1 MLKHKKILIGVTG
14 GIAAYKLPLFVRLL
28 KKAGAQVQVICT
40 PSALQFVTAE
50 TLSVVSE
57 NPTLVHFFDEKTGM
71 WNHHVE
77 LGLWADAFIIAPC
90 GANTIA
96 KMVQGECNNL
106 LLTTYLSARC
116 PVWIAPAM
124 DLDMFMQPAV
134 IQNIETLISRGV
146 NVIDAESGPLASGL
160 DGKGRMAE
168 PETLF
173 SALEQHFNPPNTNWK
188 NKNVLI
194 TAGPTFEAIDP
205 VRFIGNH
212 SSGKMGICIA
222 ERLIQLGA
230 NVHLVLGPSHETPP
244 ANCKVTRVTSAQEM
258 LEACEIAFEHSDGLI
273 MAAAV
278 ADYRP
283 KSIHPSKIKKDDSE
297 LTIELVKNPD
307 ILKTL
312 SHKKNANQFCV
323 GFALETNN
331 QEEYARK
338 KLNDKQLDAIIL
350 NTVSE
355 QTGFQTATNQV
366 TIFHKNG
373 KHIDSSIQ
381 SKEEIAVFILD
392 TLNSWIFE

>member
-1 MLKHKKILIGVTG
+1 
-14 GIAAYKLPLFVRLL
+14 
-28 KKAGAQVQVICT
+28 
-40 PSALQFVTAE
+40 
-50 TLSVVSE
+50 
-57 NPTLVHFFDEKTGM
+57 
-71 WNHHVE
+71 
-77 LGLWADAFIIAPC
+77 
-90 GANTIA
+90 
-96 KMVQGECNNL
+96 
-106 LLTTYLSARC
+106 
-116 PVWIAPAM
+116 
-124 DLDMFMQPAV
+124 
-134 IQNIETLISRGV
+134 
-146 NVIDAESGPLASGL
+146 
-160 DGKGRMAE
+160 
-168 PETLF
+168 
-173 SALEQHFNPPNTNWK
+173 
-188 NKNVLI
+188 
-194 TAGPTFEAIDP
+194 
-205 VRFIGNH
+205 
-212 SSGKMGICIA
+212 MGICIA

-258 LEACEIAFEHSDGLI
+258 LTACEAAFEHSDGLI

>member
-146 NVIDAESGPLASGL
+146 NVIDAEAGPLASGL

-173 SALEQHFNPPNTNWK
+173 SALEQHFNPPNTNWN

-244 ANCKVTRVTSAQEM
+244 ANCKVTRVKSAQEM

-283 KSIHPSKIKKDDSE
+283 KSIHLSKIKKDDSE
-297 LTIELVKNPD
+297 LTIELIKNPD

-338 KLNDKQLDAIIL
+338 KLNEKQLDAIIL